1 MWVHGYWKTQEAH
14 HGTEHFELFLGTLA
28 RLDPTDERT
37 RAQLLDAAEHIGNWV
52 DEIPAWY
59 DEETG
64 LFRSFYL
71 GTEYVGDE
79 GSQANVAAHLRFAN
93 ICLIAY
99 ELSRGARYLRFA
111 EAYLGRWAEAILA
124 SPEGAIP
131 TGLTPSGPVYAG
143 RGPEGYHRAVGQLNL
158 EGNVGAVEALLASNG
173 PGAFLRMWRHTPHPT
188 FLRAAERLLDV
199 LVTQLSDPDAGSAAD
214 AFRAYRNVTGLRR
227 YDAAVLRAIDGLP
240 VEGIQEIG
248 IEPKV
253 VRAAK
258 PEGIGKRRDMPNWF
272 EDGAP
277 RRANPILLALGA
289 EIAGDAGL
297 ATRALDM
304 GRTYLALAREVYP
317 DGRAHGCS
325 AQSVSAIAR
334 GHGRDNNA
342 GVATA
347 VLAPLLEAFGE
358 T

>member
-1 MWVHGYWKTQEAH
+1 VVITRTIEPSTSAGEGIRRFLDEVKGWVGACMARYGEAEPTGGHDQLTYTVGWEPYVRHVDDGQALSFLARARDQVAAHFSGNGMWVHGYWKTQEAH

-158 EGNVGAVEALLASNG
+158 EGNVGAVELHRAVSRLAG
-173 PGAFLRMWRHTPHPT
+173 
-188 FLRAAERLLDV
+188 
-199 LVTQLSDPDAGSAAD
+199 
-214 AFRAYRNVTGLRR
+214 
-227 YDAAVLRAIDGLP
+227 
-240 VEGIQEIG
+240 
-248 IEPKV
+248 
-253 VRAAK
+253 
-258 PEGIGKRRDMPNWF
+258 
-272 EDGAP
+272 
-277 RRANPILLALGA
+277 
-289 EIAGDAGL
+289 
-297 ATRALDM
+297 
-304 GRTYLALAREVYP
+304 
-317 DGRAHGCS
+317 
-325 AQSVSAIAR
+325 
-334 GHGRDNNA
+334 
-342 GVATA
+342 
-347 VLAPLLEAFGE
+347 
-358 T
+358 